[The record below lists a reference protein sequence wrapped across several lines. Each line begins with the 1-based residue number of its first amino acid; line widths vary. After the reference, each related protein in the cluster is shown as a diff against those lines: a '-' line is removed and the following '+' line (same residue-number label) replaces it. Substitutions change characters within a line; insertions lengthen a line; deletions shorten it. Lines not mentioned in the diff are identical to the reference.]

1 MFVVSLLLVVLSIF
15 YGAKKP
21 AMVKMGISVK
31 HQGRCSLHVE
41 YSTLCMYDI
50 YYFDYNTIMIG
61 VNINIVCSFN
71 SYQMVNCTQAPS
83 EGVWAAKKLTL
94 VLSLQWSSQ
103 SPAII
108 DHENQNHPLDDKQPM
123 SPQCKSVDS
132 KQLLHCSPETW
143 VVLKDHIF
151 YLKGHTLHAVSHSA
165 RLSVSIEIVIQ
176 I

>member
-1 MFVVSLLLVVLSIF
+1 
-15 YGAKKP
+15 
-21 AMVKMGISVK
+21 MV
-31 HQGRCSLHVE
+31 
-41 YSTLCMYDI
+41 D
-50 YYFDYNTIMIG
+50 
-61 VNINIVCSFN
+61 
-71 SYQMVNCTQAPS
+71 CTEAAG

-94 VLSLQWSSQ
+94 VISLSLISQ
-103 SPAII
+103 SPTII
-108 DHENQNHPLDDKQPM
+108 DHENQNHLVDDKQPM

-151 YLKGHTLHAVSHSA
+151 CLKGHTPHAVSHSV